1 MDNLAPKIY
10 SKNIK
15 QRIKTKDEEDEDT
28 RDPFDSREIFD
39 ILLLNYL

>member
-10 SKNIK
+10 SRNIK
-15 QRIKTKDEEDEDT
+15 PRIETKDEEDENT

-39 ILLLNYL
+39 ILLLAIH